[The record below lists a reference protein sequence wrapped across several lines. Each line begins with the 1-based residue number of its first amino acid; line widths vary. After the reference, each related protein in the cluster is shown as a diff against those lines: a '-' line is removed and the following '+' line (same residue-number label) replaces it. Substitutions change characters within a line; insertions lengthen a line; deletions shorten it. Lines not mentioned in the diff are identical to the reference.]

1 MKELRITVRCL
12 LNPIQHAKVVR
23 VKARL
28 GRRRAEELAELL
40 DGTSLAYVHPP
51 GPQSPVGRCV
61 VCGGECEAEVSEVID
76 GKEKLPSCA
85 DAVARM
91 ARREKAAGRRLLTEI
106 SPARKDVYAVTAQEP
121 RGIRPKA
128 L

>member
-12 LNPIQHAKVVR
+12 AEFKHSKVIR

-51 GPQSPVGRCV
+51 GAGSPIGRCV
-61 VCGGECEAEVSEVID
+61 ACGGECEAEVSMVVD
-76 GKEKLPSCA
+76 GVEKLPTCEEA
-85 DAVARM
+85 TERA
-91 ARREKAAGRRLLTEI
+91 ARREKAQGRRLTSDLGRPTAEVR
-106 SPARKDVYAVTAQEP
+106 SPKSEV
-121 RGIRPKA
+121 GI
-128 L
+128 